1 MEEICKGGLLGEEGI
16 KIYLSHI
23 DQGHVV
29 SPIVK
34 QLGCLSFLLSLE
46 DLFS

>member
-1 MEEICKGGLLGEEGI
+1 MEEICNGCLLGEEEI

-23 DQGHVV
+23 DQGQMVF
-29 SPIVK
+29 PNVK